1 MISVFVARSSTAA
14 LFCDD
19 HQLATNKDVCPL
31 LRRFGRDRIEHYGT
45 PTVAIRCINA
55 DTMKLRCQTYSALR
69 LDRDITVQRTISQES
84 QATTINSITWTVQP
98 QNCEPI
104 RL

>member
-45 PTVAIRCINA
+45 PTVAVRCINA
-55 DTMKLRCQTYSALR
+55 DTVQLRCQPYSALR
-69 LDRDITVQRTISQES
+69 LDRDITGQRSICHERQASTID
-84 QATTINSITWTVQP
+84 AVTWTVQP
-98 QNCEPI
+98 QNCQPI
-104 RL
+104 